1 MTAPLLWLWPKSLAG
16 RLVLL
21 LVAALAVA
29 QLVLALVFRN
39 QEDAV
44 AEAMAHG
51 QALAQT
57 VALARLLD
65 AYPASESERLVTA
78 FGSKFSCA
86 RVSDAP
92 APAHAMSAPERRLAD
107 LIAVMLHGVN
117 VGAPQVTIQPLM
129 GDVHPCGA
137 GPRPDRRAVGDEDD
151 GRRAGPPEFRSRFAN
166 VAIAAPLSDGRWL
179 TFTTAVHAPSGWTR
193 ATTLSFLLSC
203 LSVSAVAFVAVRAQ
217 TRSLRALAEA
227 SERLGRGE
235 SVPPLST
242 TGPSEVAA
250 AARAFNTMQ
259 ERLGAF
265 IRDRLKLLA
274 GVSHDLRTP
283 LTTLRLKAEFID
295 DEAVRED
302 VVTTIDEM
310 TAICEATL
318 AFTRAEAATE
328 ATETVDLPKL
338 VEEIVEP
345 FRLAGENIVFA
356 PSQPFD
362 FLCRPV
368 SLKRAVRNL
377 IENAVRYGGGA
388 RVSAFRASDA
398 VGIRIEDDGPGLP
411 EDQIEDAFKPFVR
424 LEASRSME
432 TGGIG
437 LGLAIARSIVKA
449 HGGSLTL
456 ANRSQGGLRAEIRLP
471 VQRR

>member
-1 MTAPLLWLWPKSLAG
+1 M
-16 RLVLL
+16 
-21 LVAALAVA
+21 
-29 QLVLALVFRN
+29 
-39 QEDAV
+39 
-44 AEAMAHG
+44 
-51 QALAQT
+51 
-57 VALARLLD
+57 
-65 AYPASESERLVTA
+65 
-78 FGSKFSCA
+78 
-86 RVSDAP
+86 
-92 APAHAMSAPERRLAD
+92 
-107 LIAVMLHGVN
+107 
-117 VGAPQVTIQPLM
+117 
-129 GDVHPCGA
+129 
-137 GPRPDRRAVGDEDD
+137 
-151 GRRAGPPEFRSRFAN
+151 
-166 VAIAAPLSDGRWL
+166 
-179 TFTTAVHAPSGWTR
+179 
-193 ATTLSFLLSC
+193 
-203 LSVSAVAFVAVRAQ
+203 
-217 TRSLRALAEA
+217 AEA

-345 FRLAGENIVFA
+345 FRLAGENVVFA